1 MAWSLPR
8 LLRRLGPSSR
18 TSSTRCRSAGAAAR
32 SSRCTTSPS
41 SATPTAMGRL
51 DRLAFRLVV
60 PRAARRAD
68 HVLAVSE
75 RTKRDV
81 VELYGVAAA
90 RR

>member
-1 MAWSLPR
+1 
-8 LLRRLGPSSR
+8 
-18 TSSTRCRSAGAAAR
+18 
-32 SSRCTTSPS
+32 
-41 SATPTAMGRL
+41 MGRL
-51 DRLAFRLVV
+51 DRATFKLVV

-81 VELYGVAAA
+81 VELYGVAAGED